1 VTRMEILETANMIKL
16 GILES
21 NLMERNDKIKKLKQ
35 CEYVTNSLKSLSNRY
50 EKNIIKYK
58 SEL

>member
-1 VTRMEILETANMIKL
+1 MEILETANMIKL

-50 EKNIIKYK
+50 EKNIIK
-58 SEL
+58 